1 MRENKLISQD
11 KIIILIS
18 SISTIIY
25 TAYILTIIFT
35 PKYILSGVI
44 NGYIALL
51 HSKLEYYNKTILID
65 FLSTIPILTIPIL
78 ILAVYQISIAINV
91 IINVYRGKVSVHMVK
106 LMFGGGLASI
116 NICGL
121 ILGLF
126 KILEQETTNLN
137 LNLNYISSAGKISF
151 GTTIIQI
158 PQLMS
163 IMTNQATIILATI
176 IQTTIISIAYIHAQK
191 RKT

>member
-151 GTTIIQI
+151 GTTTIQI

>member
-1 MRENKLISQD
+1 LRENKLISQD

-151 GTTIIQI
+151 GTTTIQI

>member
-18 SISTIIY
+18 SISTIVY
-25 TAYILTIIFT
+25 TAYILTIVFT

-151 GTTIIQI
+151 GTTTIQI